1 MIKLKNILFEYFV
14 SINTETEISKY
25 FSVFILLLAF
35 LIILW
40 IMRLAFRS
48 ILLFLYTHTKKTKT
62 QLDDILMINRV
73 PRNLATIVPFLI
85 AYYYVPIIF
94 EDFIPEKGIT
104 EKGIEVIGV
113 FLLLVIFQS
122 IFNSLRDYL
131 ETLKNFNDK
140 PIKSY
145 AQVISI
151 FIWSIGILSALGSV
165 TGVSFVSF
173 ITTLGATS
181 AVLLLI
187 FKDSIL
193 GFVASIQV
201 SLNDMVRIGDWI
213 TFDKFGADG
222 DVIEINLITVK
233 VQNFDMT
240 ITTIPT
246 YSLVSDSF
254 KNWRAM
260 QNSGGRR
267 IKRSIFI
274 KQKSVKFLTSEDIE
288 QLKNIHLIHN
298 YLNDK
303 QAEINQFNTSNQID
317 KNVLLNGRNLTNIG
331 VFRKYTD
338 EYLNKHS
345 AINKEMML
353 MVRQLQPTP
362 NGIPIEI
369 YAFSKDKRFEN
380 YEYIMADIFDHIIPA
395 VKQFDLELFE
405 FPSGNDF
412 KSLTFK

>member
-1 MIKLKNILFEYFV
+1 MLKIKIRLYNYLLSMHVE
-14 SINTETEISKY
+14 EEISKY
-25 FSVFILLLAF
+25 LSALFLLFGFIL
-35 LIILW
+35 ILW

-48 ILLFLYTHTKKTKT
+48 ILLYLYTHTKKSKT
-62 QLDDILMINRV
+62 QLDDILMRNRV
-73 PRNLATIVPFLI
+73 PRNLATVIPFLL

-104 EKGIEVIGV
+104 EKGIEVLGV
-113 FLLLVIFQS
+113 FLLLIIFQS
-122 IFNSLRDYL
+122 ILNSIRDYL
-131 ETLKNFNDK
+131 ETLKNFSDK

-145 AQVISI
+145 SQVISI
-151 FIWSIGILSALGSV
+151 FIWFIGLLSAIGTA

-260 QNSGGRR
+260 QKSGGRR

-274 KQKSVKFLTSEDIE
+274 KQNSVKFLTSKDIE
-288 QLKNIHLIHN
+288 KLKQIHLIHN
-298 YLNDK
+298 FLNDK
-303 QAEINQFNTSNQID
+303 QTEIDQFNTSNQID
-317 KNVLLNGRNLTNIG
+317 KSVLINGRNLTNIG
-331 VFRKYTD
+331 LFRKYVD
-338 EYLNKHS
+338 EYLNRHS

-380 YEYIMADIFDHIIPA
+380 YEYIMADIFDHIIPSA
-395 VKQFDLELFE
+395 KQFDLELFE